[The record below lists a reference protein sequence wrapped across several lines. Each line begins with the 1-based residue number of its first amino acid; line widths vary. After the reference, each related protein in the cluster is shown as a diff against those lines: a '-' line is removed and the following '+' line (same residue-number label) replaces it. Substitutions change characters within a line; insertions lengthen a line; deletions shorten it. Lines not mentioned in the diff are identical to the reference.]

1 MFQKRTIA
9 HSVNGERT
17 MPDPEVSAKAKR
29 RMFSSEYKL
38 RILEEADNCTE
49 PGEVGALLRR
59 EGLYSS
65 NLTQWR
71 RQQKAGGLGGLTP
84 KKRGRKK
91 DEQAAAPKGPPAQLR
106 RENERLRKQPEQA
119 ELIIAAPKKLAQ
131 VLETLTN
138 QADVRS

>member
-1 MFQKRTIA
+1 M
-9 HSVNGERT
+9 NGERT
-17 MPDPEVSAKAKR
+17 MPDPEVPAKAKR
-29 RMFSSEYKL
+29 RTFSAEYKL

-71 RQQKAGGLGGLTP
+71 RQREAGGLGGLRP

-91 DEQAAAPKGPPAQLR
+91 DQQAAENAKLR
-106 RENERLRKQPEQA
+106 RENERLRKQLEQA
-119 ELIIAAPKKLAQ
+119 EFIIAAQKKLAQ
-131 VLETLTN
+131 ALETLTN
-138 QADVRS
+138 QSAERS